1 MPAGEIDRGPAD
13 FLLCQPVTRVQ
24 IFLAESIGWLV
35 SGAVILSCG
44 CAGHLLASGFVHPE
58 MRLPFRSAL
67 LVLGNLAAV
76 YLAVGG
82 LAFLLSACSDRRG
95 RAVGIVFAVL
105 LLSFLLN
112 FLAQFQEWAKS
123 ISWLSIMEYYRP
135 AIVIQSGLFPTSDV
149 QTLLGLA
156 AFSWTTALVV
166 FHRRSICT
174 V

>member
-1 MPAGEIDRGPAD
+1 
-13 FLLCQPVTRVQ
+13 
-24 IFLAESIGWLV
+24 
-35 SGAVILSCG
+35 
-44 CAGHLLASGFVHPE
+44 
-58 MRLPFRSAL
+58 
-67 LVLGNLAAV
+67 
-76 YLAVGG
+76 

-105 LLSFLLN
+105 LLSCLLN
-112 FLAQFQEWAKS
+112 FLAQFQESAKT

-156 AFSWTTALVV
+156 AFCWTTALVV